1 MPAVSYDA
9 VCLGLIKFHAG
20 FKSTF
25 RMSAGSQKASGWLTG
40 SVSAL
45 SIVAWLTTCGI
56 VLQPTMLSVSSSSRC
71 TFIALIKL
79 RTGSGFV
86 SCPRKENPLIKYRR
100 LFAFTSASDYIELK
114 PSIFLCAFFIFI
126 ILHACHKMWHIAP
139 HTAPSSAWHMTKSKH
154 KGFHLCKC
162 LDESLLFLMPP
173 FVVRSSRLEAP
184 VGPGSHSNW
193 NFCAVCTQSEPTT
206 TCLCPAE
213 ETNVI

>member
-45 SIVAWLTTCGI
+45 LWALLHDWQL
-56 VLQPTMLSVSSSSRC
+56 VLQSTMLSVSSSSRC

-86 SCPRKENPLIKYRR
+86 SCLRKENPLIKYRR
-100 LFAFTSASDYIELK
+100 VFAFTSASDYIESK

-193 NFCAVCTQSEPTT
+193 NFCAVCIQSEPTT